1 MRRFVNFYIVVAVIS
16 LTMLSLPALSDRRVA
31 AADAKRAQGDSVV
44 AKPVTVLV
52 SAAFDRTDKPK
63 RVNVYMVEGAL
74 ITITAAANDTWT
86 LGPGADRE
94 CNADGCPKFPNYG
107 QFKYGALKGRFLT
120 TGGAYSRWFLVG
132 TSYQVSSPYTGWLE
146 LACHD
151 DVYNDNK
158 ASISVTVDLKRVGR

>member
-1 MRRFVNFYIVVAVIS
+1 MRRLVNFCIAVAVSS
-16 LTMLSLPALSDRRVA
+16 LMLSLLAVSDHRVTA
-31 AADAKRAQGDSVV
+31 TNVRPAQGDS
-44 AKPVTVLV
+44 AFAESVTVEV
-52 SAAFDRTDKPK
+52 SAAFNSTDKPK
-63 RVNVYMVEGAL
+63 RVNVSMVEGAL

-107 QFKYGALKGRFLT
+107 QFKYGVLKGRFLT

-158 ASISVTVDLKRVGR
+158 AAISVTVDVKRVGR